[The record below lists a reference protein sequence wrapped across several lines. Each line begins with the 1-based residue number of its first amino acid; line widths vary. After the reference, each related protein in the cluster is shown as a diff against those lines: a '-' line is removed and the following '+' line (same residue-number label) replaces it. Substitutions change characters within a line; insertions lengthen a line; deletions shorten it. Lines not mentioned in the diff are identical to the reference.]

1 MHVSR
6 NGRLTAAAIAAFAAL
21 AFLFGARAGA
31 DLVAPGSKC
40 PGQQNT
46 HASEHDQEHAM
57 QCLLNYARK
66 HAKAGSLK
74 RNKSLERAAGR
85 KAGDVMRCGPSHTAC
100 GHPADAYA
108 HQYGYMRD
116 GSWAW
121 GENIGWGDGREGTAR
136 AVFLRLGQPRA
147 TPRDDA
153 PRVVRAP
160 RHRAQARQLPGQG
173 ELGRLGH
180 RARLSRLLS
189 RPAQQV
195 GCSAAAT
202 ARQFCASSSP

>member
-6 NGRLTAAAIAAFAAL
+6 SGRLTVAVIGAFAAL

-121 GENIGWGDGREGTAR
+121 GENIGWGDGRGGTAR
-136 AVFLRLGQPRA
+136 AVFGDWLNDGPHRETMLRGSFEHLGIGLKR
-147 TPRDDA
+147 
-153 PRVVRAP
+153 
-160 RHRAQARQLPGQG
+160 GSFQG
-173 ELGRLGH
+173 HGNSAVWVIELGCH
-180 RARLSRLLS
+180 
-189 RPAQQV
+189 
-195 GCSAAAT
+195 GC
-202 ARQFCASSSP
+202 